1 MSKQKRSLLGAIFAE
16 GIRKAAFDL
25 YHLSLSVTAGEH
37 YLRAHVTKT
46 GWSLT
51 IRLKQPAYEGGWDE
65 IHKYVK
71 VQDPSREDLV
81 RHANYMVTAELNRRG
96 LPSLIRQ
103 REAVYA
109 KAEARDVDA
118 EQATLVAEGRTHDYC
133 DMTSADCEFW
143 LKWLDTQPLKG
154 TT

>member
-1 MSKQKRSLLGAIFAE
+1 MNDAE
-16 GIRKAAFDL
+16 
-25 YHLSLSVTAGEH
+25 
-37 YLRAHVTKT
+37 
-46 GWSLT
+46 
-51 IRLKQPAYEGGWDE
+51 
-65 IHKYVK
+65 
-71 VQDPSREDLV
+71 
-81 RHANYMVTAELNRRG
+81 
-96 LPSLIRQ
+96 